1 VAPSVNSGSGYRWTI
16 LGLAWFC
23 IFTFAILYQS
33 IPPILGLLV
42 DNLGIT
48 HSQAGGLMSLFAL
61 PAIFLSIPGGL
72 LADRYGA
79 RVIGGASLLL
89 MALGTA
95 IAALAGNYPILALG
109 RLVTGV
115 GTRVML
121 VVVPQIVTAWFRD
134 REIGLSMGIFNT
146 GMPLGTIISLSF
158 MGMVGLQFGWNGPIW
173 IGLAVS
179 VVVLLLYLAL
189 YRARSGDGQIEAASP
204 GLVSSLREAGLGIWW
219 VGLAWAFFNAALIS
233 FFTYA
238 PDYFVTLG
246 ETVSQAG
253 LQASYPMWGSLIL
266 TPVVGI
272 LIDRIGG
279 KWLFVTIGCV
289 GIAVLLYLIPWFT
302 SQVVVISILIGVF
315 VAMIPPAIFSS
326 PADLLPERLVGLGF
340 GIIGTMFGIGV
351 FLGPY
356 VVGILRDISGTYL
369 WSFTAMAIFAAL
381 GVIPMLL
388 LKRQLV
394 KAKRT

>member
-1 VAPSVNSGSGYRWTI
+1 MNSGNGYRWTI

-23 IFTFAILYQS
+23 IFTLAILYQS

-42 DNLGIT
+42 DKLDIT

-72 LADRYGA
+72 LADRYGT
-79 RVIGGASLLL
+79 RVVGVISLLL
-89 MALGTA
+89 MAFGTA
-95 IAALAGNYPILALG
+95 IAALAGNYLILALG

-115 GTRVML
+115 GAMVI
-121 VVVPQIVTAWFRD
+121 VVAAPKIVTAWFRD
-134 REIGLSMGIFNT
+134 KGIGLSMGVFNT
-146 GMPLGTIISLSF
+146 AMPLGTIISLTF

-179 VVVLLLYLAL
+179 VVALLLYLAL
-189 YRARSGDGQIEAASP
+189 YRTRNGDEPVEVAPS
-204 GLVSSLREAGLGIWW
+204 GLVSTLREAGSGIWM
-219 VGLAWAFFNAALIS
+219 VGLAWALFNAALIS

-238 PDYFVTLG
+238 PDYFIAQGV
-246 ETVSQAG
+246 EVSQAG

-266 TPVVGI
+266 APVVGI

-279 KWLFVTIGCV
+279 KWLLVAAGCI
-289 GIAVLLYLIPWFT
+289 GIAVLLGLMPWFT
-302 SQVVVISILIGVF
+302 GQAAVLSILLGVA
-315 VAMIPPAIFSS
+315 VAMVPPAIFSL
-326 PADLLPERLVGLGF
+326 PADLLPERMIGLGF

-356 VVGILRDISGTYL
+356 IVGLLRDISGAYL
-369 WSFTAMAIFAAL
+369 WSFVAMAVFAAL
-381 GVIPMLL
+381 GMIPMLV
-388 LKRQLV
+388 LKRQLS